1 MVRVEVAND
10 GLGYIFQEITWV
22 PSLYHFSYDAS
33 FCTFPFLSTS
43 LPLLL
48 DSTFGVG
55 ISPPPAPRPKPVVLV
70 PLTNKIICSVAGL

>member
-33 FCTFPFLSTS
+33 FLHFPFPFNFSTS
-43 LPLLL
+43 
-48 DSTFGVG
+48 STEFY
-55 ISPPPAPRPKPVVLV
+55 IWCRNFPPPPALV